1 MSAAHGGFITL
12 EGSEG
17 VGKTTNMTFVCDYLA
32 AQGLEVVRTREPGG
46 APRAE
51 SIRALL
57 LDPSND
63 EPLDDCAELL
73 LVFAARAQHL
83 SQVVRPA
90 MARGAIVV
98 CDRFTDA
105 TYAYQGAAR
114 GMPSAWI
121 DQLRGLVHPALTP
134 DITFLLDMP
143 VADAANRVAARGGQT
158 DRFEQER
165 AAFFEQVRQGYLSLA
180 AQEPGRVKVIDAAR
194 SLKAIE
200 QDIMTH
206 LDRLIP
212 SWT

>member
-1 MSAAHGGFITL
+1 
-12 EGSEG
+12 
-17 VGKTTNMTFVCDYLA
+17 MTFVCDYLTT
-32 AQGLEVVRTREPGG
+32 QGLEVVRTREPGG
-46 APRAE
+46 TPRAE
-51 SIRALL
+51 SIRELL
-57 LDPSND
+57 LDPSSD

-83 SQVVRPA
+83 SQVVKPA
-90 MARGAIVV
+90 LARGAIVV

-114 GMPSAWI
+114 GMPYDWI
-121 DQLRGLVHPALTP
+121 DQLRGLVHPALAP

-143 VADAANRVAARGGQT
+143 VAEAARRVASRGGQT

-180 AQEPGRVKVIDAAR
+180 AQEPERVQVLDAAR
-194 SLKAIE
+194 PLRAIE
-200 QDIMTH
+200 QDIMAH

-212 SWT
+212 TWT